1 MTNCIFC
8 QIIAGVLPSYRI
20 AENKQAIAFLATARD
35 MDGHILVVP
44 RQHIQ
49 SILDCDDAT
58 LAAVMQL
65 TRQISVHLVQAC
77 GYAGVNLLNASG
89 TSAGQSVLHFHIHIL
104 PRRTGDGINA
114 WPALPGATED
124 LATIAQRIRLN

>member
-49 SILDCDDAT
+49 SVLDCDNAT
-58 LAAVMQL
+58 LAAAMQL

-104 PRRTGDGINA
+104 PRRTGDGISVA
-114 WPALPGATED
+114 RPARCD
-124 LATIAQRIRLN
+124 